1 MTQEF
6 AAGISC
12 FIQPKSYSAEEDTAC
27 SKDQPRRKLKDWI
40 VWKNKKKNETFVR
53 ESFLIGRA
61 VNLFKKVM
69 EVSIFGE
76 LKNKIGYTESLIQHG
91 NSHT

>member
-1 MTQEF
+1 MC
-6 AAGISC
+6 GRI
-12 FIQPKSYSAEEDTAC
+12 K
-27 SKDQPRRKLKDWI
+27 RKMKHLI
-40 VWKNKKKNETFVR
+40 VR

-91 NSHT
+91 NSHS